1 MNELWD
7 LFEII
12 IIDAELTGI
21 KKGQTLED
29 LLLWC
34 GRHNK
39 TPLHLQEN
47 ALNSNEGFTN
57 PLFYDAVSGYLLQGN
72 LGAASDLLR
81 LHPEFEY
88 NSNSPISQIDQLI
101 VRKPVFADFIDAPFS
116 DFEQA
121 FEQWQVQVQELISQ
135 GVIDLNPNLEKI
147 AGILIGDE
155 VTIDGCL
162 QASFEFNFNKSTISG
177 IKNMFFKRG

>member
-1 MNELWD
+1 MLNEIWD

-12 IIDAELTGI
+12 IIDAELTGF
-21 KKGQTLED
+21 QPRQRLED

-39 TPLHLQEN
+39 TPLHLQEK
-47 ALNSNEGFTN
+47 ALNSAEEFSS

-72 LGAASDLLR
+72 LCAASDLLR

-88 NSNSPISQIDQLI
+88 DSTSPVSQIDRLI
-101 VRKPVFADFIDAPFS
+101 VRKPVFADFIDSPFS

-121 FEQWQVQVQELISQ
+121 FQQWQVQVQDLISQ
-135 GVIDLNPNLEKI
+135 GVIDINPHLEKI

-162 QASFEFNFNKSTISG
+162 QICGGQWYRMGMSKCLGA
-177 IKNMFFKRG
+177 